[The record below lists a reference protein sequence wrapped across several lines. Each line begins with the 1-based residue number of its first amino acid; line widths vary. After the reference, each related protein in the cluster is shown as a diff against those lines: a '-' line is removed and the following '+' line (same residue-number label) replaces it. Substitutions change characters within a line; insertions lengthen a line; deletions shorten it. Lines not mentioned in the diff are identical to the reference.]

1 MADDV
6 QSAVGGSAEPVRVL
20 ICDDHALF
28 RRGLMMVL
36 EEEAGVEVVA
46 EAENGAEAVAMAEDF
61 APDVVLMDVAMPG
74 LDGIG
79 ATRQIALF
87 HPSARIIMLTVNSEG
102 DELFEAIRSG
112 ATAYLPKETAID
124 DVAATV
130 RAVVAGQTVLTPDLA
145 ARLLDEFVSL
155 AAAPPVPGHPVAPTL
170 APRER
175 AVLEQVAAGG
185 DNASIAAD
193 LDVSENTV
201 KNHLRNVLGKLHLHA
216 RSQSTHGVVDAHD
229 VPAPVA
235 TDDEGSSPR
244 A

>member
-1 MADDV
+1 MADAAMSV
-6 QSAVGGSAEPVRVL
+6 SEPVRVL

-87 HPSARIIMLTVNSEG
+87 HPSARIIMLAVNADG
-102 DELFEAIRSG
+102 DELFDAIRVG
-112 ATAYLPKETAID
+112 ATGYLLKEASMAQ
-124 DVAATV
+124 VAGAV
-130 RAVVAGQTVLTPDLA
+130 RAVVEGQTLLTPGLA
-145 ARLLDEFVSL
+145 ARLVDEFAAL
-155 AAAPPVPGHPVAPTL
+155 AAAEPAPGSVPAPVL

-175 AVLEQVAAGG
+175 LVLERVAEGQA
-185 DNASIAAD
+185 NAEVAD
-193 LDVSENTV
+193 ALQISEHTV
-201 KNHLRNVLGKLHLHA
+201 RNHLRNVLGKLHLFS
-216 RSQSTHGVVDAHD
+216 RSQTSREVGAAVRG
-229 VPAPVA
+229 
-235 TDDEGSSPR
+235 DEHLDHS
-244 A
+244 